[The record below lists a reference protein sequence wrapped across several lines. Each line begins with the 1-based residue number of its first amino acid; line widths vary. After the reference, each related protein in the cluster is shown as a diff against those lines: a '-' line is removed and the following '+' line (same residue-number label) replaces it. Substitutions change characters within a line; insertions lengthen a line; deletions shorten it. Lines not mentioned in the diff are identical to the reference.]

1 MNNGK
6 SVKERTP
13 EAWSVLDEARFHL
26 LPSKPGC
33 FESFT
38 NLEKRA
44 AYEILSRTAS
54 DVLFENY
61 VSRRKS
67 RH

>member
-6 SVKERTP
+6 SVEERTP
-13 EAWSVLDEARFHL
+13 EAWFVLDDARFHL
-26 LPSKPGC
+26 LSSKPGC
-33 FESFT
+33 FDIFT

-44 AYEILSRTAS
+44 AYEILSRAAS